1 MRALKY
7 GLFIAAGIA
16 GWVMLKHFAV
26 KQSVSPWVDAVVFN
40 AMEFIGLALG
50 IGEQRAQLGGL
61 TIGEGVRT
69 GISIAAVYAVAG
81 CVFFAVLYSA
91 VGPGLLQYAQEPGT
105 GERSAS
111 AVLAG
116 ACRLVHWRPA
126 ERPRFL
132 APALGADALEDAE
145 SVNQPVNQ
153 QGGTFALKR

>member
-16 GWVMLKHFAV
+16 GWGMLKHFAI

-40 AMEFIGLALG
+40 AMELIGLALG
-50 IGEQRAQLGGL
+50 IGEQRTELGGL
-61 TIGEGVRT
+61 TIREGVRT

-81 CVFFAVLYSA
+81 CIFFAVLYSA

-105 GERSAS
+105 GERSTS

-116 ACRLVHWRPA
+116 AFAGLFIGALLSGLV
-126 ERPRFL
+126 FSL
-132 APALGADALEDAE
+132 LL
-145 SVNQPVNQ
+145 SVLMRSKTSSQ
-153 QGGTFALKR
+153 RISR

>member
-7 GLFIAAGIA
+7 GLFIAAGVA
-16 GWVMLKHFAV
+16 GWVMLKHFAI

-40 AMEFIGLALG
+40 AMELIGLALG
-50 IGEQRAQLGGL
+50 IGERRAQLGGL

-116 ACRLVHWRPA
+116 AFAGLFIGALLSGLVFSLLLSVLMRS
-126 ERPRFL
+126 R
-132 APALGADALEDAE
+132 AP
-145 SVNQPVNQ
+145 SQ
-153 QGGTFALKR
+153 RISR

>member
-7 GLFIAAGIA
+7 GLFIAAGVA
-16 GWVMLKHFAV
+16 GWVMLKHFAI

-40 AMEFIGLALG
+40 AMELIGLALG
-50 IGEQRAQLGGL
+50 IGERRAQLGGL

-116 ACRLVHWRPA
+116 AFAGLFIGALLSGLV
-126 ERPRFL
+126 FSL
-132 APALGADALEDAE
+132 LL
-145 SVNQPVNQ
+145 SVLMRSRTPSQ
-153 QGGTFALKR
+153 RISR